1 MGMPL
6 NRTPLMKTRDPRK
19 EPTQLSFR
27 LPIDYR
33 EQLELE
39 AQAFGMSMPKFILE
53 VLKQAI
59 PPK

>member
-1 MGMPL
+1 MPL
-6 NRTPLMKTRDPRK
+6 NRTPLMIKRDPRQ

-27 LPIDYR
+27 LPIAYR

-53 VLKQAI
+53 VLMQAI